1 LPNTRRRFFSFLV
14 VLAAFSGCLNAQ
26 TTCPSSS
33 VVRFQT
39 NLGGIDV
46 VLTPTVTPMTVANFM
61 TYVCSGAYTAGDLT
75 VNGEQVPYVGTIIH
89 RSLTIAAAVPPYVIQ
104 GGGYAL
110 DGLIPTL
117 IPFNSP
123 VANEFSISN
132 TRGTIAMAQNS
143 SGIDSAT
150 NQWYF
155 NTADNSSTL
164 DSQDFTV
171 FGNVG
176 NNPSLAVM
184 DAINALPTYGENYGP
199 DEDFANLPLIN
210 YSCPNTNDCPLIKVA
225 NFVFVNSVAPIS
237 PVMPSAG
244 FVDAATSLS
253 SSTGISPG
261 EMISLY
267 GTELGP
273 TQGTQ
278 LELDSTGSF
287 ITTSLEGTKVTFNGI
302 AGPMLYTSTG
312 QLNVLVPY
320 EVAGQSTVNIV
331 VSYLGVAA
339 PSVKLPVVAATP
351 ALFTQSQ
358 NGKGDA
364 AIVHPDG
371 TVVST
376 ANPASV
382 GDTLELY
389 GEGYG
394 VAAPNLA
401 DGAIVTG
408 SLSFTGIALLI
419 DSQQVA
425 TQYTG
430 AAGSEVNGMM
440 QINFKVPQLTPG
452 SHQIQIQ
459 VGGVKS
465 PTGVNLQTQ

>member
-1 LPNTRRRFFSFLV
+1 LPNTKRRFFPFFIA
-14 VLAAFSGCLNAQ
+14 LAAFSGSLHAQ
-26 TTCPSSS
+26 TTCPNASI
-33 VVRFQT
+33 VRFQT

-46 VLTPTVTPMTVANFM
+46 VLTPSVTPMTVANFI
-61 TYVCSGAYTAGDLT
+61 TYVCSEAY
-75 VNGEQVPYVGTIIH
+75 NNTIIH
-89 RSLTIAAAVPPYVIQ
+89 RSLNPADQTPAFYLIQ

-110 DGLIPTL
+110 NGLVPYL
-117 IPFNSP
+117 IPFNAP

-132 TRGTIAMAQNS
+132 TRGTLAMAQS
-143 SGIDSAT
+143 QSGINSAT
-150 NQWYF
+150 NQWFF
-155 NTADNSSTL
+155 NTIDNSSDL
-164 DSQDFTV
+164 DSQSFTV

-199 DEDFANLPLIN
+199 DENFNLPGGGGTLPLIN
-210 YSCPNTNDCPLIKVA
+210 FACCNSVPKPD

-237 PVMPSAG
+237 PVMPTAG

-287 ITTSLEGTKVTFNGI
+287 ITTSLEGTQVTFNGV
-302 AGPMLYTSTG
+302 AGPMMYTSTG

-320 EVAGQSTVNIV
+320 EVAGQSTVNVV

-339 PSVKLPVVAATP
+339 ASVKLPVVPATP

-376 ANPASV
+376 TNPASV

-401 DGAIVTG
+401 DGALVTG
-408 SLSFTGIALLI
+408 SRSFTGIALLI
-419 DSQQVA
+419 DSQPVA

-430 AAGSEVNGMM
+430 AAGSEVNGML
-440 QINFKVPQLTPG
+440 QINFMVPQGLAAG

-465 PTGVNLQTQ
+465 PTGVNLQTR